1 MNLEARFSAV
11 CHKSDAIEIAH
22 LMYNEPTLIQDCV
35 DLIVANNKKYSHRAS
50 WALNTLVEQFESPN
64 LQAYGPALAAS
75 FVRVDTLPAIL
86 RNLLH
91 IFKAIAFSKEH
102 EGLILDRCFKLLEDP
117 KTAVAIQCMS
127 METIYRISR
136 GNEFLLEELEGLIQ
150 AHLEYGSGAYKS
162 SSKKYLKLIQQN
174 KKAS

>member
-22 LMYNEPTLIQDCV
+22 LMYNEPTLIQECV
-35 DLIVANNKKYSHRAS
+35 DLIVANNKKYSYRAS
-50 WALNTLVEQFESPN
+50 WALNTLVEQYESPN
-64 LQAYGPALAAS
+64 LQAYVPALVAS
-75 FVRVDTLPAIL
+75 FVRADTLPAIL

-91 IFKAIAFSKEH
+91 IFRVLEFSEEQ
-102 EGLILDRCFKLLEDP
+102 EGLILDRCIKLLEDP

-127 METIYRISR
+127 METIYRISS
-136 GNEFLLEELEGLIQ
+136 GNEFLLAELEALIM
-150 AHLEYGSGAYKS
+150 AHLEHGSGAYKA